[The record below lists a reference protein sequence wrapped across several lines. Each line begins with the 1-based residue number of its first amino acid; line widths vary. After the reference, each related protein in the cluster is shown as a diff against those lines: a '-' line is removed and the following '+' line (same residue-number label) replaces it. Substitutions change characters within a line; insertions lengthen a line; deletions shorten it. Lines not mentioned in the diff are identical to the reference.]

1 MARNFIRENGTFLRR
16 MDPPRK
22 ATWSPDNGITLRRQ
36 RSCCSGLKMFLV
48 ALSFAYFSKALSGSY
63 MKSTITQLER
73 RFDIP
78 SYLIGIIDG
87 SFEIGNLLVIAF
99 VSYFGAK
106 LHRPKIIATGCL
118 LMSLGTF
125 LIALP
130 HFIIGRYKF
139 ETSVRSS
146 ANSTHNVTPCPAS
159 PPRMLSVGTH
169 PSVVLNT
176 GCENESRLSMWIY
189 VLLGNILRGIGETPV
204 QPLGI
209 SYIDDHALED
219 NAAFYIGFVQTISV
233 IGPVF
238 GYLLGS
244 LCAKLYVDIGF
255 VNMESITITPGDA
268 RWVGAWWLGY
278 LIAGLITLLSA
289 VPLWFMPK
297 SLPVLEGQLSKC
309 SAEQT
314 NFIKDSHVVHHKCQ
328 ADKATSFVELAKDFL
343 PTLRSL
349 LGNPVYILYLCVT
362 IIQFNSLIGMVTY
375 KPKYIEQHYG
385 QSASKANFLMGMVN
399 IPAVALGMFSGG
411 VVMKKFKLGIM
422 GAAKFALGT
431 SLLGYFLSLFFFA
444 LGCENARVA
453 GITVS
458 YDGSEDISIEQRSL
472 FVSCNANCQCSE
484 TEWDPVCGENGL
496 TYVSACLAGC
506 RTSRG
511 SGVDMNPSSRQLEV
525 TNLLIYQSGK
535 GYKAIS
541 KALGLPRTTVRAII
555 YKWQKHG
562 TVENLPRSGR
572 PTKITPRAQRQL
584 IQEVTK
590 DPTATSKE
598 LQASLAS
605 VKMFEQCSCVSGGN
619 LTASVGQCRHRESC
633 QQVFPYFLAL
643 SVITSFIISLGGTPG
658 YMLLIRCIKPELKSL
673 ALGFHTLITRT
684 LAGIPAPIYYG
695 AIIDTTCLKWGHKK
709 CGGKG
714 ACRIYNTT
722 AYRIA
727 YLGLTLGLRT
737 ASFFLCAL
745 GLLVLQWHVK
755 KQKSRTLSNGNT
767 GTELQA
773 LRKEELSNSDQSPRT
788 SDYDPDRETR

>member
-1 MARNFIRENGTFLRR
+1 MDVPSKESWSPENG
-16 MDPPRK
+16 PK
-22 ATWSPDNGITLRRQ
+22 SVGG
-36 RSCCSGLKMFLV
+36 SSGCSSLKMFLV

-78 SYLIGIIDG
+78 SYLIGVIDG

-106 LHRPKIIATGCL
+106 LHRPKIIAVGCL

-130 HFIIGRYKF
+130 HFISGRYKF

-146 ANSTHNVTPCPAS
+146 NSTNNLTPCLAS
-159 PPRMLSVGTH
+159 S
-169 PSVVLNT
+169 PSVQVGDQTSTGSNT
-176 GCENESRLSMWIY
+176 GCENESKLSMWIY
-189 VLLGNILRGIGETPV
+189 VLLGNILRGVGETPI

-219 NAAFYIGFVQTISV
+219 NAAFYIGCVQTMSV

-244 LCAKLYVDIGF
+244 LCAKTYVDIGF
-255 VNMESITITPGDA
+255 VNMETISITPGDA

-278 LIAGLITLLSA
+278 LIAGLITLVSA
-289 VPLWFMPK
+289 VPFWFLPK
-297 SLPVLEGQLSKC
+297 SLPVPEGRLSKC
-309 SAEQT
+309 SPER
-314 NFIKDSHVVHHKCQ
+314 
-328 ADKATSFVELAKDFL
+328 TSFVKESPVLDHKYHADDQASFLRLAKDFL

-362 IIQFNSLIGMVTY
+362 VIQFNSLIGMVTY

-385 QSASKANFLMGMVN
+385 QSAFKANFLMGVIN

-411 VVMKKFKLGIM
+411 VLMKKLKLSIM

-444 LGCENARVA
+444 MGCENAKVA
-453 GITVS
+453 GITVP
-458 YDGSEDISIEQRSL
+458 YDRMGSLSL
-472 FVSCNANCQCSE
+472 KNSTLFDECNKHCMCSG
-484 TEWDPVCGENGL
+484 TEWDPVCGEDGL
-496 TYVSACLAGC
+496 TYVSPCLAGC
-506 RTSRG
+506 RMSRG
-511 SGVDMNPSSRQLEV
+511 SGMD
-525 TNLLIYQSGK
+525 
-535 GYKAIS
+535 
-541 KALGLPRTTVRAII
+541 TV
-555 YKWQKHG
+555 
-562 TVENLPRSGR
+562 
-572 PTKITPRAQRQL
+572 
-584 IQEVTK
+584 
-590 DPTATSKE
+590 
-598 LQASLAS
+598 
-605 VKMFEQCSCVSGGN
+605 FEQCSCVAGGN

-658 YMLLIRCIKPELKSL
+658 YMLLIRCIRPQLKSL
-673 ALGFHTLITRT
+673 ALGFHTLTTRT
-684 LAGIPAPIYYG
+684 LAGIPAPIYFG
-695 AIIDTTCLKWGHKK
+695 AIIDTACLKWGHKK

-714 ACRIYNTT
+714 ACRIYNTN

-745 GLLVLQWHVK
+745 GLLVLQRHVK
-755 KQKSRTLSNGNT
+755 RQESGTLSNGNT
-767 GTELQA
+767 GSTVAELQA
-773 LRKEELSNSDQSPRT
+773 LRKEETNNSNSDQSPWT
-788 SDYDPDRETR
+788 SDYDPERETRL

>member
-1 MARNFIRENGTFLRR
+1 MARNFIRETLAKENETFLRR
-16 MDPPRK
+16 MDLPSK
-22 ATWSPDNGITLRRQ
+22 ESWSPDNEPTSARRHP
-36 RSCCSGLKMFLV
+36 CCSSLKMFLV
-48 ALSFAYFSKALSGSY
+48 ALSFAYFAKALSGSY

-78 SYLIGIIDG
+78 SYLIGVIDG

-106 LHRPKIIATGCL
+106 LHRPKIIAIGCL
-118 LMSLGTF
+118 LMSFGTF

-139 ETSVRSS
+139 ETSIRSS
-146 ANSTHNVTPCPAS
+146 VNSTNNLTPCPT
-159 PPRMLSVGTH
+159 SVLLGDHT
-169 PSVVLNT
+169 SAVSNT

-189 VLLGNILRGIGETPV
+189 VLLGNILRGIGETPI

-219 NAAFYIGFVQTISV
+219 NAAFYIGCVQTISV

-244 LCAKLYVDIGF
+244 LCAKIYVDIGF
-255 VNMESITITPGDA
+255 VNMESISITPGDA

-278 LIAGLITLLSA
+278 LIAGLITLVSA
-289 VPLWFMPK
+289 VPFWFLPK
-297 SLPVLEGQLSKC
+297 SLPVPEGRLAKC
-309 SAEQT
+309 SPERT
-314 NFIKDSHVVHHKCQ
+314 SFIKDSPVLDHKYQ
-328 ADKATSFVELAKDFL
+328 ADERASFVRLAKDFL

-349 LGNPVYILYLCVT
+349 LGNPIYILYLCVT
-362 IIQFNSLIGMVTY
+362 VIQFNSLIGMVTY

-385 QSASKANFLMGMVN
+385 QSASKANFLMGVIN

-411 VVMKKFKLGIM
+411 VLMKKLKLSIM

-444 LGCENARVA
+444 MGCENAKVA

-458 YDGSEDISIEQRSL
+458 YEGMESLSHQNSTL
-472 FVSCNANCQCSE
+472 FVQCNAHCECSR

-496 TYVSACLAGC
+496 TYVSPCLAGC
-506 RTSRG
+506 RMSRG
-511 SGVDMNPSSRQLEV
+511 SGVD
-525 TNLLIYQSGK
+525 
-535 GYKAIS
+535 
-541 KALGLPRTTVRAII
+541 TV
-555 YKWQKHG
+555 
-562 TVENLPRSGR
+562 
-572 PTKITPRAQRQL
+572 
-584 IQEVTK
+584 
-590 DPTATSKE
+590 
-598 LQASLAS
+598 
-605 VKMFEQCSCVSGGN
+605 FEQCSCVAGGN
-619 LTASVGQCRHRESC
+619 LTAYVGQCRHRESC
-633 QQVFPYFLAL
+633 QRVFPYFLAL
-643 SVITSFIISLGGTPG
+643 CVITSFIISLGGTPG
-658 YMLLIRCIKPELKSL
+658 YMLLIRCIKPQLKSL
-673 ALGFHTLITRT
+673 ALGFHTLTTRT
-684 LAGIPAPIYYG
+684 LAGIPAPIYFG
-695 AIIDTTCLKWGHKK
+695 AVIDTACLKWGHKK

-745 GLLVLQWHVK
+745 GLLVLQRHIK
-755 KQKSRTLSNGNT
+755 RQERGTLSNGNT
-767 GTELQA
+767 GHTVAELQA
-773 LRKEELSNSDQSPRT
+773 LRKEETNNSNLDQSPRT
-788 SDYDPDRETR
+788 SDYDPERETRL